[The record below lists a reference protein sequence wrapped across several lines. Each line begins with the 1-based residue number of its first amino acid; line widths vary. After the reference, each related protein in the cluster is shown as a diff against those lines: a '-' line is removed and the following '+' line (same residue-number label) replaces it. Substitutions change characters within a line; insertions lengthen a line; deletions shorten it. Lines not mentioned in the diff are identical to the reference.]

1 MYLYF
6 ICNCIFRL
14 LWLNL
19 DNNHIR
25 EIPKHS
31 LARTIHTFSISN
43 NQVRTFPLE
52 AIEALTSLTW
62 FTIRGNYIET
72 IPEAPFSYNKRLDK
86 LNMGENFISRIPSNA
101 FNGTL
106 NVNDLKLDY
115 NYIEKLQGGVFKSLM
130 PRRIYLG
137 MNRIKSIEKNAFE
150 GIENTLELFDLE
162 RNGLNNISEA
172 FSELKNLR
180 YLYISNNNIS
190 EVRVDAFTSFSDS
203 LRALSLSGNR
213 ISTFP
218 RDALRLC
225 TELSHLNIGYHN
237 IIIFITTTTT
247 TTTTTMTTTTT
258 IINFNVRYNDITEVV
273 AQDFL
278 GWAGNIDTLIL
289 R

>member
-1 MYLYF
+1 MSDSYF
-6 ICNCIFRL
+6 LTFRNTLTTLFLGDNQIISLPDDFFSSFKRL

-43 NQVRTFPLE
+43 NQVRTFPQE
-52 AIEALTSLTW
+52 AIEELTSLTW

-72 IPEAPFSYNKRLDK
+72 IPETPFGYKKRLDK
-86 LNMGENFISRIPSNA
+86 LNMGENFISTIPSNA
-101 FNGTL
+101 FNSTL
-106 NVNDLKLDY
+106 SVNDLKLDY
-115 NYIEKLQGGVFKSLM
+115 NYIEALQEGVFKSLL
-130 PRRIYLG
+130 PRRVYLG
-137 MNRIKSIEKNAFE
+137 MNRIKDIDKNAFE
-150 GIENTLELFDLE
+150 GVENTLELFDLE
-162 RNGLNNISEA
+162 RNNLNNISEA
-172 FSELKNLR
+172 FNRLKNLR

-190 EVRVDAFTSFSDS
+190 SIRPDAFTSFSNS

-213 ISTFP
+213 ISVFP

-225 TELSHLNIGYHN
+225 TELSHLNIGY
-237 IIIFITTTTT
+237 
-247 TTTTTMTTTTT
+247 
-258 IINFNVRYNDITEVV
+258 NDITSVV

-289 R
+289 RWSR